1 MVHDDGR
8 VVYDVTEVPD
18 DAQMIYWVLTSIK
31 EDFVPK
37 DPKWLSDH
45 LPALKEF
52 WGAVLEHR
60 TNGTR
65 PVSELKQLP
74 TLDL

>member
-1 MVHDDGR
+1 MVYDDGR
-8 VVYDVTEVPD
+8 VVYDVTDVPD

-37 DPKWLSDH
+37 DPEWLSTN
-45 LPALKEF
+45 LPALKAF
-52 WGAVLEHR
+52 WDEVVEHR

-65 PVSELKQLP
+65 PATELKHLP